1 VKNSTEREAISDK
14 NATIKSIQMVQKEA
28 CSKMVV
34 GYRRDAVHSIA
45 HEMYQKDEI
54 NRASLDISKK

>member
-1 VKNSTEREAISDK
+1 
-14 NATIKSIQMVQKEA
+14 MVQKEA

-34 GYRRDAVHSIA
+34 GYRMDAVHSIA